1 VKKKMAKRLKQRKH
15 KIQYRLR
22 DIHWKEQ
29 NKPMFAASNIHYDIA
44 DRTHGLAY
52 GGIGG
57 MQLLARQTG
66 PIPN

>member
-1 VKKKMAKRLKQRKH
+1 VKKKIAKKLKQRKH

-29 NKPMFAASNIHYDIA
+29 DKPMFSAKNIHYDIA
-44 DRTHGLAY
+44 DRSRGLVY
-52 GGIGG
+52 SRIEC